1 MVYVSTKQIDSSQ
14 EGLAFDVKP
23 LIARGFDCLLSF
35 FSGSYPVSV
44 FISKMHFM

>member
-23 LIARGFDCLLSF
+23 RIARGFDCLLTF
-35 FSGSYPVSV
+35 FYCIVSRKR
-44 FISKMHFM
+44 IYK